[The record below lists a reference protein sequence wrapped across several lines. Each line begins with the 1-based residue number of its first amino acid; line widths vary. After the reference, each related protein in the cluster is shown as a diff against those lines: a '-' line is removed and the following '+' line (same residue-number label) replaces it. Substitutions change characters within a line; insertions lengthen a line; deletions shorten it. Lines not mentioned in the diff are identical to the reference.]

1 MGRKIPQVLFLMV
14 LPLLVVED
22 AAAAPGPDAYAAAR
36 QRMVAQQ
43 LKARDIT
50 DPRVLAAMA
59 KVPRDRFVPAH
70 LAPQAY
76 DDNPLSIGSGQTI
89 SQPYIVAL
97 MSQWAEVKP
106 GDKVL
111 EVGTGSGY
119 QAAVLAELA
128 GQVFTIE
135 LRPEL
140 AEAARTRL
148 RDLGYGRVQ
157 GRAGDG
163 YQGWPEEA
171 PFDAI
176 LVTATAPAVPPA
188 LKAQLKEGGRLII
201 PVGPARP
208 RADTPAPAQSEGGSA
223 GGKKPARPLRPPG
236 EAGAAKTVAV
246 FGGRAREQRLPALPP
261 TPPPNPISWFG
272 PSQGPCPGL
281 GQIFL
286 TN

>member
-1 MGRKIPQVLFLMV
+1 MGRKIPQALFWLL
-14 LPLLVVED
+14 LPLLVLKD
-22 AAAAPGPDAYAAAR
+22 AAAAPGPDACDAYAAAR

-43 LKARDIT
+43 LTARDIT

-119 QAAVLAELA
+119 QAAILAELA

-135 LRPEL
+135 LRPDL

-163 YQGWPEEA
+163 YQGWPEAGPLRRHPGHRHRPGRA
-171 PFDAI
+171 PG
-176 LVTATAPAVPPA
+176 LESTTQGRRAPGHS
-188 LKAQLKEGGRLII
+188 GGT
-201 PVGPARP
+201 ARP
-208 RADTPAPAQSEGGSA
+208 HADTPAPAPGEGRTA
-223 GGKKPARPLRPPG
+223 GGKNAC
-236 EAGAAKTVAV
+236 
-246 FGGRAREQRLPALPP
+246 
-261 TPPPNPISWFG
+261 
-272 PSQGPCPGL
+272 PSSSSPW
-281 GQIFL
+281 
-286 TN
+286 